1 VRRLNFQFVNKKIIE
16 FFENAHVIDFLTLY
30 GTSAIREMSEYV
42 REAEILF
49 SEPGRGKEKLLFVLE
64 KVHDLMVKMETIEEG
79 DQIPDWIED
88 VIEAI
93 VKLVNAFTD

>member
-1 VRRLNFQFVNKKIIE
+1 MSFQFVNKKIVE

-30 GTSAIREMSEYV
+30 GVSAIKEMSEYV
-42 REAEILF
+42 RQAEILF
-49 SEPGRGKEKLLFVLE
+49 SESGRGKEKLLFVLE
-64 KVHDLMVKMETIEEG
+64 RFHNLMVEMEAIEEG

-88 VIEAI
+88 VVEAI